1 MSNSDKKLSISFD
14 PKINSPTL
22 YKYFLITSSE
32 EGLRIDFAKEKEKKH
47 EISLEVKE
55 SISIS
60 ADEMLR
66 FAVEI
71 IHGLADYESKY
82 QNGKGLSFPKD

>member
-32 EGLRIDFAKEKEKKH
+32 EGLRIDFATSNEKK
-47 EISLEVKE
+47 
-55 SISIS
+55 
-60 ADEMLR
+60 A
-66 FAVEI
+66 
-71 IHGLADYESKY
+71 
-82 QNGKGLSFPKD
+82 